1 MRNIECGVFDLP
13 EGKKPHPESVEG
25 RSGSYATYMRWRPNP
40 GIIMMRVFVFLL
52 AMLATTSPAL
62 AEEVGSFRND
72 WTGNGIVVEA
82 VSDPKVEGV
91 TCHITRFDR
100 SLIDRLSKGNWFIDP
115 SNSSIACRQTGPITV
130 SDINTSAR
138 GEEVFSERL
147 SLIFK
152 SLAVRRIYDKKNET
166 LVYVIYS
173 RQVKDASAKM
183 AISTVPL
190 YKSDVTWAGGKK

>member
-1 MRNIECGVFDLP
+1 MRL
-13 EGKKPHPESVEG
+13 
-25 RSGSYATYMRWRPNP
+25 T
-40 GIIMMRVFVFLL
+40 FLAAL
-52 AMLATTSPAL
+52 LFLVAAPAL

-72 WTGNGIVVEA
+72 WTGNSIVIEA
-82 VSDPKVEGV
+82 IPDPKVQGV
-91 TCHITRFDR
+91 TCHLTHFER

-130 SDINTSAR
+130 GDINLSAR

-166 LVYVIYS
+166 LVYVVYS

-183 AISTVPL
+183 SISTVPL
-190 YKSDVTWAGGKK
+190 FRSDVTWTKPAQ

>member
-1 MRNIECGVFDLP
+1 MRLTPVF
-13 EGKKPHPESVEG
+13 
-25 RSGSYATYMRWRPNP
+25 AA
-40 GIIMMRVFVFLL
+40 LL
-52 AMLATTSPAL
+52 FIAAAAPAL

-72 WTGNGIVVEA
+72 WTGNSIVIEA
-82 VSDPKVEGV
+82 IPDPKVQGV
-91 TCHITRFDR
+91 TCHLTHFER

-115 SNSSIACRQTGPITV
+115 SNSSIACRQTGPIKV
-130 SDINTSAR
+130 GDINLSEH

-166 LVYVIYS
+166 LVYVVYS

-183 AISTVPL
+183 SISTVPL
-190 YKSDVTWAGGKK
+190 YRSDVTWAKPPQ

>member
-1 MRNIECGVFDLP
+1 MRP
-13 EGKKPHPESVEG
+13 
-25 RSGSYATYMRWRPNP
+25 Y
-40 GIIMMRVFVFLL
+40 FLTAALLLTL
-52 AMLATTSPAL
+52 AFPAA
-62 AEEVGSFRND
+62 AEEVGGFRND
-72 WTGNGIVVEA
+72 WTGNSIVIEA
-82 VSDPKVEGV
+82 VPDPKVEGV
-91 TCHITRFDR
+91 TCHISRFDR

-130 SDINTSAR
+130 GDINMSAK

-152 SLAVRRIYDKKNET
+152 SLAVRRIYDRKNET

-190 YKSDVTWAGGKK
+190 FRSDVTWAKEKR